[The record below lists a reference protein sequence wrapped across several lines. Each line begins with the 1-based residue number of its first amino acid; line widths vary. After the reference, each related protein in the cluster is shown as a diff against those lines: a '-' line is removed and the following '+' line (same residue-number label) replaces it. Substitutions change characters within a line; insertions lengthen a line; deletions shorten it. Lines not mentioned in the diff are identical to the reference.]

1 MGRRAR
7 VCVGL
12 PWSLKEEATASIDTE
27 QHQHQ
32 HQHSASTSASASA
45 SASTSNNNNNNNNN
59 KRATERQRQQP
70 EHSSRRRAMSDEVSQ
85 FLEQVER
92 LRGQQVDDDEVR
104 ARELEE
110 FLAAKRE
117 RQARREE
124 RARSISPQK
133 SSPANT
139 PSPRSSRPSVYL
151 SEALRLE
158 SPSAFRDGLPRDQS
172 EPPADATPMALS
184 GSPTKENEAAAD
196 ASETTRA
203 GASTP
208 PARSSTLS
216 WQQRRPNSRGGS
228 RPLSMVAA
236 QNATQRSLVGTQEP
250 VSATEQSF
258 SKEQIAQALG
268 SKDPSWFRQTADRGL
283 GSAAYRRDQVE
294 DEDRLDMASVKAQ
307 LPGMSAKTPKER
319 PSSSDAN
326 TPLTPGILGSPFS
339 LNPPRYDGPADDK
352 PLTEQTITFP
362 TGRTSPIR
370 ASSPTKGM
378 GGFVQSAMMKRSDSV
393 KRWSVTSPPGLTRAD
408 SVASNRNT
416 HDRGSSQAGSR
427 PPSTIRGP
435 STTPGSSR
443 PTSRHGEKETVQE
456 TAPKSST
463 KDLALETERALKR
476 DDDAALPSSPSKTT
490 DPRRWSP
497 TKSSWLESALNRP
510 DSPKL
515 PPKPTQS
522 HPAWVS
528 ELNKGKPGRTAEAGR
543 PASLVSHKHQVSIGG
558 LMRQSPMGEVAKP
571 NTTGLGGI
579 YSPPPH
585 ANRPAFGHA
594 AKPSDAE
601 KMSKPEL
608 DEESKEK
615 LADDQDTPALEKQ
628 RSVTSPAPAKPKP
641 ETPPKKDF
649 RANLKQ
655 RPSGQDGPKTQEPEF
670 KNVFGNLRR
679 TKTQNY
685 VAPDELKD
693 NILRGKAALNLT
705 EGPKKNDRKDEFKEA
720 ILKKREDFKKA
731 QAEGKGITRSPTTA
745 ADKPVPE
752 GLAKRAEL
760 GRSMIGAR
768 KDSVTETKPTEQPK
782 KADTPKPTP
791 GPKRIPSQPA
801 FSPRSPNTA
810 APPAKSPT
818 LEKPRRVSTD
828 TKVAKHTTA
837 EPRGLPSLQ
846 KETSAPSRLQQG
858 RVGGGGGKL
867 ADRFSP
873 ALAGMLARGPPPMA
887 TNGGQSPDDSG
898 SQRNPSAGDTTDPTA
913 PGPQLTHMTK
923 NRVRG
928 PRRKAPAGSSA
939 ASAPS
944 STKPAESA
952 APAPAPAEPAKPK
965 EPERKLP
972 GSSLKPEAR
981 DELISTNEKP
991 APLSIQQQVAAKSV
1005 LRGKPAGARPE
1016 AIPSASTKE
1025 PAATT
1030 SSFLRKQAISVDP
1043 RADTQLS
1050 ASRPPEKAAEEAT
1063 QPSSPR
1069 KLDMRRMSKFLD
1081 EAHAIDAEP
1090 EPPKEP
1096 ARLRHQRTGSRS
1108 PVKLSERPL
1117 PQPLPS
1123 PTKSDRDSL
1132 PSMRDSAPRSPRVEA
1147 SVKSPSPAPK
1157 PSFDAPVG
1165 EATTPRPKSRG
1176 AVRPLPGL
1184 SGGGLKS
1191 PPAMASPVRSPTK
1204 KASEVSTLLTDIFGP
1219 ARPRTAVKVDPA
1231 EILMSHPSTGAKI
1244 TSLGFQM
1251 FQIFGDG
1258 KKIPVSAQNERVLF
1272 EQEMYVCAHNFA
1284 NAAGKKVFE
1293 VYFWV
1298 GDEVPE
1304 ATAEDA
1310 QLFVQREAK
1319 SLGGKLVKLRQGKE
1333 TVEFLQALG
1342 GVIIV
1347 RRGSSNK
1354 YDSLAPNMLCGRRY
1368 LGQVAFDEV
1377 DFAPSSLCT
1386 GFTYLLTQSG
1396 RCFLWKGKGSD
1407 VTEVSCARLIGMDLT
1422 LTGELVEYEDGS
1434 EPGSFWK
1441 MFGDGISRPHS
1452 ADHWR
1457 LKPNYGKYC
1466 SRLFCSDADSRQQI
1480 FEISPFGQADLSQFS
1495 IYVLDAFFEMY
1506 IVVGARANSQYASF
1520 RNALDFAQEYAILAA
1535 GIEDRPFVPV
1545 STVVL
1550 EGIPRDLK
1558 RVFRKWDEA
1567 RSPTVTNPQQQQQQ
1581 GVAGAQG
1588 LKRAR
1593 SLRVLTLTQALQAL
1607 TE

>member
-1 MGRRAR
+1 
-7 VCVGL
+7 
-12 PWSLKEEATASIDTE
+12 
-27 QHQHQ
+27 
-32 HQHSASTSASASA
+32 
-45 SASTSNNNNNNNNN
+45 
-59 KRATERQRQQP
+59 
-70 EHSSRRRAMSDEVSQ
+70 MSDEVSQ

-92 LRGQQVDDDEVR
+92 LRGQQVEDDEVR
-104 ARELEE
+104 ARELQE

-139 PSPRSSRPSVYL
+139 PSPRSNRRSVHL

-158 SPSAFRDGLPRDQS
+158 SPSASRDEPPRDQS
-172 EPPADATPMALS
+172 VEPPADATPMALS
-184 GSPTKENEAAAD
+184 RSPPKENEAPVD
-196 ASETTRA
+196 ASETIREI
-203 GASTP
+203 ASTP

-236 QNATQRSLVGTQEP
+236 QNATQRSLAGTQEP
-250 VSATEQSF
+250 ASTTEQP
-258 SKEQIAQALG
+258 SKEQVAQALG

-283 GSAAYRRDQVE
+283 SSAAYRRNQVE
-294 DEDRLDMASVKAQ
+294 DEDRLDVASVKAQ
-307 LPGMSAKTPKER
+307 LPGMVAEAPKER
-319 PSSSDAN
+319 PSSRSDAN
-326 TPLTPGILGSPFS
+326 TPLTPGVLGSPVW
-339 LNPPRYDGPADDK
+339 LNPPRHDGSANDR
-352 PLTEQTITFP
+352 PLTEQPITSP
-362 TGRTSPIR
+362 AGRTSPNR
-370 ASSPTKGM
+370 ATSPTKGM

-408 SVASNRNT
+408 SVASNRNAY
-416 HDRGSSQAGSR
+416 DRASSQAGPR
-427 PPSTIRGP
+427 PQSAVRGP

-443 PTSRHGEKETVQE
+443 PTSRHGEKETTQE
-456 TAPKSST
+456 TAPKHSA
-463 KDLALETERALKR
+463 KDLALDAERASKR
-476 DDDAALPSSPSKTT
+476 DDDAAFPSSPSKTMDT
-490 DPRRWSP
+490 RRWSP

-510 DSPKL
+510 ESPKL
-515 PPKPTQS
+515 PQKPTQS
-522 HPAWVS
+522 QPAWMS
-528 ELNKGKPGRTAEAGR
+528 ELNKGRPGRTAEAGR
-543 PASLVSHKHQVSIGG
+543 PASVVSHKHQVSIGG

-579 YSPPPH
+579 YSPPPR

-601 KMSKPEL
+601 KLSKRAP
-608 DEESKEK
+608 DEAWKEK
-615 LADDQDTPALEKQ
+615 PADGQETPA
-628 RSVTSPAPAKPKP
+628 APAKP
-641 ETPPKKDF
+641 ETPPNDL

-655 RPSGQDGPKTQEPEF
+655 RPSGQDGSKTQEPEF

-705 EGPKKNDRKDEFKEA
+705 DGPKKSDLKDEFKEA

-768 KDSVTETKPTEQPK
+768 KDSVAQTKPTDEPK
-782 KADTPKPTP
+782 KAGSPKPTP

-801 FSPRSPNTA
+801 FSPRSPNA
-810 APPAKSPT
+810 AAAPAKSPA
-818 LEKPRRVSTD
+818 LEKPRRASTE
-828 TKVAKHTTA
+828 TKATKRAA
-837 EPRGLPSLQ
+837 EPRYLPGLQ

-858 RVGGGGGKL
+858 RVGGGEGKL

-887 TNGGQSPDDSG
+887 MNGGQSPNDS
-898 SQRNPSAGDTTDPTA
+898 SSRRNPSSGDATEPTA

-928 PRRKAPAGSSA
+928 PRRNAPTSSSA

-944 STKPAESA
+944 STKPAE
-952 APAPAPAEPAKPK
+952 PAPAAAEPAKPK

-972 GSSLKPEAR
+972 SSSSKQEEVR
-981 DELISTNEKP
+981 DEPASTNERQ
-991 APLSIQQQVAAKSV
+991 APLSIQQQVAAKAA

-1016 AIPSASTKE
+1016 AMPSARAPE
-1025 PAATT
+1025 PTT
-1030 SSFLRKQAISVDP
+1030 PLFLRKQGVGVDTQ
-1043 RADTQLS
+1043 ADTQLS
-1050 ASRPPEKAAEEAT
+1050 ASRLPGKAPEEAP
-1063 QPSSPR
+1063 QPSSPG
-1069 KLDMRRMSKFLD
+1069 KLDLKRMSRFLD
-1081 EAHAIDAEP
+1081 EAPAIDAEP

-1096 ARLRHQRTGSRS
+1096 ARLTHQRTGSRS

-1117 PQPLPS
+1117 PEPLPS

-1132 PSMRDSAPRSPRVEA
+1132 PSMRESASRSPRFGA
-1147 SVKSPSPAPK
+1147 PFRSPSPAPNS
-1157 PSFDAPVG
+1157 SFDGPVA

-1176 AVRPLPGL
+1176 AVRPLSGL
-1184 SGGGLKS
+1184 SGDGLKS
-1191 PPAMASPVRSPTK
+1191 PPTMASPLRSAAK
-1204 KASEVSTLLTDIFGP
+1204 QASEVSVLLTDFFGP
-1219 ARPRTAVKVDPA
+1219 ARPRTAVKVDTA

-1284 NAAGKKVFE
+1284 NTAGKKVFE

-1304 ATAEDA
+1304 ASAEDA
-1310 QLFVQREAK
+1310 QLFVHREAK

-1333 TVEFLQALG
+1333 TAEFLQALG
-1342 GVIIV
+1342 GVAIV
-1347 RRGSSNK
+1347 RRGSSKK
-1354 YDSLAPNMLCGRRY
+1354 YDSLEPNMLCGRRH

-1386 GFTYLLTQSG
+1386 GFTYLLTHSG
-1396 RCFLWKGKGSD
+1396 NCYLWKGKGSD
-1407 VTEVSCARLIGMDLT
+1407 VAEVSCARLIGMDLT
-1422 LTGELVEYEDGS
+1422 LTGELFEHEDGS
-1434 EPGSFWK
+1434 EPASFWK
-1441 MFGDGISRPHS
+1441 IFGDESSRPHS
-1452 ADHWR
+1452 AAHWR
-1457 LKPNYGKYC
+1457 LKPNYDKYC

-1480 FEISPFGQADLSQFS
+1480 FEISPFGQVDLSPFS
-1495 IYVLDAFFEMY
+1495 IYILDAFFEMY

-1535 GIEDRPFVPV
+1535 GIQDRPFVPV

-1558 RVFRKWDEA
+1558 RVFRKWDDA
-1567 RSPTVTNPQQQQQQ
+1567 RSPTVTKPQQQQQQ
-1581 GVAGAQG
+1581 GAAGAQR
-1588 LKRAR
+1588 LKRGR
-1593 SLRVLTLTQALQAL
+1593 SLRVVTLTQALQAL
-1607 TE
+1607 AE